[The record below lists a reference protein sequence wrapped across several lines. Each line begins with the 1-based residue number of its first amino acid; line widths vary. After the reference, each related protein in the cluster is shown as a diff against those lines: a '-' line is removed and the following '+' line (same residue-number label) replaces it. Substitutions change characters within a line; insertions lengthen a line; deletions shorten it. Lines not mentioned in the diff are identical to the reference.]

1 MKMNNCRLMFVCFV
15 AFSLLF
21 IALPGFAKDSSL
33 QVKCVDSSGNPAAN
47 IKVVIFNLNNQKM
60 KDKKSDAQ
68 GIADFAK
75 VDDGVYRIFGRKD
88 GLVPA
93 LYEFVLLKESTES
106 VTLKF
111 ESGADKKFYFEDQTM
126 NQQAMGLMKEALDAY
141 KQSKFAD
148 AEKLLMQS
156 LEINPSNADALYYC
170 SVTSLQQGKF
180 DQGAT
185 MLNRTLQ
192 VSNLLKTLPSPVQP
206 GSPNPY
212 DQISQNVQQLLKRLP
227 AIKGEN
233 ALNQKKYDEAIAL
246 FSEAIKSDPENSE
259 YYANLAIA
267 LTNAKKY
274 DEGMAAVDKAIQ
286 MKPAEKSYVTLKG
299 SIAARRES
307 AVLDNA
313 QTIMNEGN
321 KLLQDGD
328 PAGAIKKFEQ
338 ASAIVAPERQSP
350 LWRQIA
356 KAQIKLNQPDAA
368 IASYKKSIEL
378 APADKS
384 AEYRDSFAQY
394 YLENKKYDEA
404 VDVLADP
411 KGAGSRSPE
420 QVLLDLA
427 KTAKNKEP
435 KLAEA
440 ALERV
445 IKTNPANAEAYFDL
459 GQMYYADGKEK
470 DNRTKELLTKFVE
483 IGKDP
488 DRIESAKNILIMV
501 NRRTK

>member
-1 MKMNNCRLMFVCFV
+1 MKINSCRLIFVCFV

-21 IALPGFAKDSSL
+21 IALPGFAKDSAL
-33 QVKCVDSSGNPAAN
+33 QVKCVDASGNPVAN
-47 IKVVIFNLNNQKM
+47 VKVVVFSLNNQKT

-68 GIADFAK
+68 GVADFAK
-75 VDDGVYRIFGRKD
+75 VDDGVYRVIGRKD

-93 LYEFVLLKESTES
+93 FYEFVLLKESTES

-111 ESGADKKFYFEDQTM
+111 ESGADKKLYFEDPTA
-126 NQQAMGLMKEALDAY
+126 NQQAMGLLREGVDAY

-148 AEKLLMQS
+148 AEKLFMQA
-156 LEINPSNADALYYC
+156 LDINPSNADALYYC
-170 SVTSLQQGKF
+170 SVAMLQQGKF
-180 DQGAT
+180 DQGTA
-185 MLNRTLQ
+185 MLNKTLQ
-192 VSNLLKTLPSPVQP
+192 LSNALKSLPSPGQP

-212 DQISQNVQQLLKRLP
+212 EQIAQNVQGLLKKLP
-227 AIKGEN
+227 AIRGEN
-233 ALNQKKYDEAIAL
+233 QLNQKKYDEAIAS
-246 FSEAIKSDPENSE
+246 FSEAIKGDPQNSE

-267 LTNAKKY
+267 LTNAKKF

-286 MKPAEKSYVTLKG
+286 LKPGEKSYVTLKG
-299 SIAARRES
+299 SIAARKEN

-313 QTIMNEGN
+313 QVFMNEGN

-328 PAGAIKKFEQ
+328 PAGAIKKYEQ
-338 ASAIVAPERQSP
+338 ANSMVSQDKQSP

-356 KAQIKLNQPDAA
+356 RAQVKLNQPDAA
-368 IASYKKSIEL
+368 IASFKKSIEL
-378 APADKS
+378 APADKV

-394 YLENKKYDEA
+394 YLENKKYEDA

-411 KGAGSRSPE
+411 KTAGTKSPE
-420 QVLLDLA
+420 QVLTDLA

-445 IKTNPANAEAYFDL
+445 IKTNPANADAYFDL

-470 DNRTKELLTKFVE
+470 DIRTKELLTKFVE

-488 DRIESAKNILIMV
+488 DRIESAKNILIMI

>member
-1 MKMNNCRLMFVCFV
+1 MKMNNCKSIFVCFV

-21 IALPGFAKDSSL
+21 IALPGMAKDSAL
-33 QVKCVDSSGNPAAN
+33 QVKCVDSSGNPVAN
-47 IKVVIFNLNNQKM
+47 VKVVIFSLNNQKT

-68 GIADFAK
+68 GVADFAK
-75 VDDGVYRIFGRKD
+75 ADDGVYRIFGRKD
-88 GLVPA
+88 GFVPA
-93 LYEFVLLKESTES
+93 FYEYVLLKESTES

-111 ESGADKKFYFEDQTM
+111 ESGADKKLYFEDQSV
-126 NQQAMGLMKEALDAY
+126 NQQAMGLMRQALEAY

-148 AEKLLMQS
+148 AENLFMQS
-156 LEINPSNADALYYC
+156 LNINPSNADALYYC
-170 SVTSLQQGKF
+170 SVASLQQGKY
-180 DQGAT
+180 DQGTA
-185 MLNRTLQ
+185 MLNKTLQ
-192 VSNLLKTLPSPVQP
+192 VSSALKTLPLPGQP

-212 DQISQNVQQLLKRLP
+212 EQISQNVQMLLKRLP
-227 AIKGEN
+227 AIRGEN
-233 ALNQKKYDEAIAL
+233 ALNQKKYNEAAAL
-246 FSEAIKSDPENSE
+246 FSEAIKGDPQNSE

-267 LTNAKKY
+267 LTNDKKF
-274 DEGMAAVDKAIQ
+274 DEGMAAVEKAIQ
-286 MKPAEKSYVTLKG
+286 LKPGEKSYATLKG
-299 SIAARRES
+299 SIAARKES

-328 PAGAIKKFEQ
+328 PAGAIKKYEQ
-338 ASAIVAPERQSP
+338 ANALVPQEKQSP

-356 KAQIKLNQPDAA
+356 KAQAKLNQTDAA
-368 IASYKKSIEL
+368 ITSYKKSIDL
-378 APADKS
+378 APADKV

-394 YLENKKYDEA
+394 YLENKKYDDA
-404 VDVLADP
+404 VGVLADP
-411 KGAGSRSPE
+411 RTAGSKSPE

-440 ALERV
+440 ALERI
-445 IKTNPANAEAYFDL
+445 IKTNPANADAYFDL

-470 DNRTKELLTKFVE
+470 DSRTKELLTKFVE

-488 DRIESAKNILIMV
+488 ERIESAKNMLIMV
-501 NRRTK
+501 NRRAK